1 MYKIDIAMIAIGCLL
16 LVFGISL
23 MIFRPFK
30 KIKEEMKYRNKKQTE
45 EYINNNFSK
54 VFKMEDFKDRVVEIS
69 YHYDKTKEKILPKS
83 KTIDQC
89 YYSIEQA
96 SEIFLVEAFDDND
109 IDDFSECMEDVE
121 RNRIIKEYNGLDV
134 VVSWPIVRKNLKEA
148 IDERDKY
155 EHDHPEVKRNRL
167 IEEQNNLLR
176 QQVQQ
181 RNSLFEQNRRMAED
195 IRRSQEQTNTTIAL
209 SALAMMNKN

>member
-1 MYKIDIAMIAIGCLL
+1 MYKIDIAMIAIGVLL
-16 LVFGISL
+16 LVLSIYL

-30 KIKEEMKYRNKKQTE
+30 KIKGEMKYRNKKQTE

-148 IDERDKY
+148 MDERDKY

-195 IRRSQEQTNTTIAL
+195 IIHSQEQINTTIAL